1 MSFQFLDKGTYL
13 LIEHPV
19 TRRRV
24 FAKPSRTHT
33 LFLDQAV
40 AMREARDVAM
50 LEEKLDRPL
59 HAAERARI
67 GVSRLRLFLEQ
78 LLQRR

>member
-1 MSFQFLDKGTYL
+1 MVFKRQTN
-13 LIEHPV
+13 LI
-19 TRRRV
+19 
-24 FAKPSRTHT
+24 F
-33 LFLDQAV
+33 QAV

-59 HAAERARI
+59 QMAERARV

>member
-1 MSFQFLDKGTYL
+1 
-13 LIEHPV
+13 
-19 TRRRV
+19 
-24 FAKPSRTHT
+24 
-33 LFLDQAV
+33 
-40 AMREARDVAM
+40 MREARDVAM

-59 HAAERARI
+59 QMAERARV